1 MINNKILR
9 KQLMIELKALIWSIT
24 IIKFFWTDQIIKYL
38 RVLKW
43 KV

>member
-24 IIKFFWTDQIIKYL
+24 IIKFFWTDQIMKYL
-38 RVLKW
+38 RILEW
-43 KV
+43 